1 MAVMDNLAHNMVY
14 LMRAIA
20 EEKKRSKVPKTK
32 RAMTNFIR

>member
-20 EEKKRSKVPKTK
+20 EEKKRSKVLETK